1 MKFSAYIRNLFF
13 PPRCAICGKM
23 LGIASGSPLC
33 IDCQYELSKE
43 SARLCKGCGLDQ
55 SSCTC
60 LLPVLKPEGFLFH
73 VKLYGYSATDRRS
86 PANRLVYKMKS
97 SQRSELYDD
106 LACKLEKNV
115 LSAVTT
121 ECSARSLTPV
131 ITYVP
136 RSRSSVAKYGF
147 DQAELL
153 ARALSRRLSIPTVI
167 AVKRKHLTDAE
178 MKSLNAAGRFTA
190 GANAFE
196 VNSRC
201 GVGKNTLLIIV
212 DDVITSGASV
222 YWTAKTASSLGV
234 TDFAVVSVAKTY

>member
-1 MKFSAYIRNLFF
+1 MGIPSFIRDLFF

-33 IDCQYELSKE
+33 IDCRYELSKE
-43 SARLCKGCGLDQ
+43 SARICNGCGLDQ

-60 LLPVLKPEGFLFH
+60 LLPILKPEGFLFH
-73 VKLYGYSATDRRS
+73 VKLYGYSSSNRRS
-86 PANRLVYKMKS
+86 YANRLVYKMKS
-97 SQRSELYDD
+97 SQRQELYDD
-106 LACKLEKNV
+106 LARKLEKNV
-115 LSAVTT
+115 LASVTA

-153 ARALSRRLSIPTVI
+153 ARALSRRLAIPTVT
-167 AVKRKHLTDAE
+167 AVKRKHLSDAE
-178 MKSLNAAGRFTA
+178 MKSLNAAGRFAA

-196 VNSRC
+196 ANSRC

-222 YWTAKTASSLGV
+222 YWTAKTAASLGV